1 MMQEQEKFLDRMF
14 EIYRE
19 ALGEFEPSREFLPN
33 LWARIESRRPVSW
46 LTHLVAWSPRLAF
59 ASAAIAAV
67 LIASMWLPK
76 EHSDEAVI
84 LESSYVDVL
93 TLDSMDEHDGAL
105 WQLAENE
112 R

>member
-1 MMQEQEKFLDRMF
+1 MQEHDKFLDRMF
-14 EIYRE
+14 EIYRD
-19 ALGEFEPSREFLPN
+19 ALGEFEPSPEFMPN
-33 LWARIESRRPVSW
+33 LWAKIESHRPVSW

-59 ASAAIAAV
+59 ASVAVAAL
-67 LIASMWLPK
+67 LIASMWLPQGQF
-76 EHSDEAVI
+76 SDTAV

-105 WQLAENE
+105 WQLAENA

>member
-14 EIYRE
+14 AIYRE
-19 ALGEFEPSREFLPN
+19 ALGEFEPSPEFLPN
-33 LWARIESRRPVSW
+33 IWARIESRRPVSW
-46 LTHLVAWSPRLAF
+46 LTHVVAWSPRLAF
-59 ASAAIAAV
+59 ASVAVAAL
-67 LIASMWLPK
+67 LIASIWLPNGQSN
-76 EHSDEAVI
+76 ESAL